1 MNILAPWRSNATQK
15 PSLQGRKI
23 RLRAPDIDD
32 YEEWAHVRLESRSFL
47 EPWEPSWDH
56 QELSKEAFRGRIK
69 RYQQLR
75 KDDLAYAF
83 FIFNGA
89 HLTGA
94 ITLSNVRR
102 GISQMGTLGYWI
114 GTRFA
119 RQGLMTDALDVLIGH
134 AFRELNLHRIEA
146 ACLPRNLPSIK
157 LLEKSGF
164 EREGYAKSYLKI
176 AGRWED
182 HLLFAR
188 TNFRPEV

>member
-1 MNILAPWRSNATQK
+1 MNILAPWRNTTAQK
-15 PSLQGRKI
+15 PSLMGSKVTI
-23 RLRAPDIDD
+23 RLPTADD
-32 YEEWAHVRLESRSFL
+32 YEQWSQLRLESRSFL

-56 QELSKEAFRGRIK
+56 QELSKEAFRSRVK

-75 KDDLAYAF
+75 KDDLAYAY
-83 FIFNGA
+83 FIFKDQRLA
-89 HLTGA
+89 GA

-114 GTRFA
+114 GANFA
-119 RQGLMTDALDVLIGH
+119 RQGLMSDALDIMCKH
-134 AFRELNLHRIEA
+134 AFRELQLHRLEA
-146 ACLPRNLPSIK
+146 ACLPRNTASIR
-157 LLEKSGF
+157 LLEKTSF

-188 TNFRPEV
+188 TNSRD

>member
-1 MNILAPWRSNATQK
+1 MGSK
-15 PSLQGRKI
+15 VS
-23 RLRAPDIDD
+23 LRAPMPDNF
-32 YEEWAHVRLESRSFL
+32 EQWSQLRLGSRNFL

-56 QELSKEAFRGRIK
+56 QELSKEAFRSRVK

-75 KDDLAYAF
+75 KDDVAYAY
-83 FIFNGA
+83 FIFRGEQ
-89 HLTGA
+89 LTGA

-114 GTRFA
+114 GAEFA
-119 RQGLMTDALDVLIGH
+119 RQGLMSDALGVLCTH
-134 AFRELNLHRIEA
+134 AFSELHLHRLEA
-146 ACLPRNLPSIK
+146 ACLPRNTASIR
-157 LLEKSGF
+157 LLEKTNF

-188 TNFRPEV
+188 TNFRD

>member
-1 MNILAPWRSNATQK
+1 MNFLAPWRNTSAQR
-15 PSLQGRKI
+15 PSLTGSKVS
-23 RLRAPDIDD
+23 LRMPAPDD
-32 YEEWAHVRLESRSFL
+32 YEEWSHLRLGSRSFL

-56 QELSKEAFRGRIK
+56 QELSKEAFRSRVK

-75 KDDLAYAF
+75 KDDAAYAY
-83 FIFNGA
+83 FIFQGER
-89 HLTGA
+89 LSGA

-114 GTRFA
+114 GADFA
-119 RQGLMTDALDVLIGH
+119 RQGLMSDALAVMCAH
-134 AFRELNLHRIEA
+134 AFRELNLHRLEA
-146 ACLPRNLPSIK
+146 ACLPRNTASIR
-157 LLEKSGF
+157 LLEKTNF

-188 TNFRPEV
+188 TNFRD